1 MTADQ
6 VWLNGNK
13 TEASFIVELK
23 KKPIQELLC
32 FISNPWSASI
42 LSPEEIE
49 ELYQKLQQ
57 KDLIPLVET
66 EENFVEMG
74 LD

>member
-23 KKPIQELLC
+23 KKPIQELLW